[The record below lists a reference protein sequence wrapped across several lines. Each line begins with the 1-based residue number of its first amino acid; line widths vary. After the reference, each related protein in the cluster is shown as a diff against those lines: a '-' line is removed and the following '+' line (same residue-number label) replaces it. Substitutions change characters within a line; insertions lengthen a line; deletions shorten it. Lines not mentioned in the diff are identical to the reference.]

1 MLDNINMIIHS
12 IRSFNGNRMTFYIG
26 KNHAKLFS
34 ANFGEC
40 AFRYCTAYRS
50 SVLKN
55 SFEKK
60 DHCSKILLVS
70 AFRAMMLTKPWTHYL
85 VLALFIATA
94 PFDSA
99 QEDTVM
105 LFKITELKSGLKL
118 RYTLS
123 LPRHYSHTETYPLVI
138 ALHYGGKVTP
148 FFSKNFVTSFV
159 EPALK
164 DLHAIIA
171 APDCPSDGWANPI
184 SESAVLELILLLME
198 EHKIASSR
206 VVILGYSIGGTGTW
220 YMAARHPHVFSAAIP
235 VSAPVNKAATP
246 LIEHVP
252 LHIIHGE
259 KDELFS
265 FSDVKEVYLEQKSRG
280 AEIELTMVAGASHYQ
295 LARFIAP
302 LKSTIPWIKKMWEYR

>member
-1 MLDNINMIIHS
+1 
-12 IRSFNGNRMTFYIG
+12 
-26 KNHAKLFS
+26 
-34 ANFGEC
+34 
-40 AFRYCTAYRS
+40 
-50 SVLKN
+50 
-55 SFEKK
+55 
-60 DHCSKILLVS
+60 
-70 AFRAMMLTKPWTHYL
+70 MMLSKSWTHYL
-85 VLALFIATA
+85 VLALLFVS
-94 PFDSA
+94 PVDSA
-99 QEDTVM
+99 QEDSVM

-123 LPRHYSHTETYPLVI
+123 LPQPYSPTETYPLVI

-148 FFSKNFVTSFV
+148 FFSKDFVTSFV

-198 EHKIASSR
+198 EHKIDSGR
-206 VVILGYSIGGTGTW
+206 VVILGYSLGGTGTW
-220 YMAARHPHVFSAAIP
+220 YMAARHPHLFSAAIP
-235 VSAPVNKAATP
+235 VSAPVDMAATP
-246 LIEHVP
+246 LIEHIP

-259 KDELFS
+259 KDELFA
-265 FSDVKEVYLEQKSRG
+265 FSDIREVYLEQKNRG